1 MNLEK
6 AQGDQCLESQGPPP
20 FITRTVHR
28 LGDGTLAVW
37 SSRHHR
43 KDLPPPEVLVAG
55 AIRRA
60 FFRGWWLAGDFNWW
74 IGLIFV
80 VGSLLFILGSIGTL
94 WPELP
99 MAAVANPATV
109 FFVGSVPFTLAALLQ
124 FYQAGTTTEFPK
136 DAVASGQRKATQ
148 RKLLGCRLSE
158 LGWWSC
164 LLQLIGTF
172 LFNLSTYQALHPGPN
187 WVSEDIWVW
196 VPNFAGSILF
206 LLSGYMAFA
215 ETCHEYWRY
224 LPGNLSWW
232 AVFWNLSGCLGFMI
246 SAFLAVLVSNADP
259 VTRLQLSTWFT
270 LLGAIGFLL
279 GSMLLMP
286 EAATE
291 GEQDSLLNG
300 SGQRIFSTESV
311 ADLKS

>member
-1 MNLEK
+1 M
-6 AQGDQCLESQGPPP
+6 
-20 FITRTVHR
+20 HR
-28 LGDGTLAVW
+28 LGNGTLAVW

-60 FFRGWWLAGDFNWW
+60 CFRGWWLTGDLNWW
-74 IGLIFV
+74 IGLTFV

-94 WPELP
+94 WPNFP
-99 MAAVANPATV
+99 IAGVANPATV

-124 FYQAGTTTEFPK
+124 FYQAGSTTEFPEH
-136 DAVASGQRKATQ
+136 DVASGQSKTVQ
-148 RKLLGCRLSE
+148 RKLLGCRPSE

-164 LLQLIGTF
+164 LLQLSGTL

-196 VPNFAGSILF
+196 LPNFAGSILF

-224 LPGNLSWW
+224 LPGNISWW
-232 AVFWNLSGCLGFMI
+232 AVFWNLSGCIGFMI
-246 SAFLAVLVSNADP
+246 SAFLAVLVWNDDP

-279 GSMLLMP
+279 GSLLLMP

-291 GEQDSLLNG
+291 REEHCSVNDQDQHRQS
-300 SGQRIFSTESV
+300 IFSDGLSG
-311 ADLKS
+311 